1 MMNNEY
7 SAGGIVFKKIKHIWH
22 VLLIQDKQGQWTF
35 PKGLIDKGEEKEEAA
50 RREIREE
57 TGISFLSQGVPLR
70 DITYWYTRDGQKIHK
85 TVSYFL
91 FIATGDEQATPQ
103 EEEGI
108 SRVEWIPISDALTML
123 GYKETNEQVFKEALR
138 HL

>member
-1 MMNNEY
+1 MNNEY
-7 SAGGIVFKKIKHIWH
+7 SAGGIVFKQIGNVWH

-35 PKGLIDKGEEKEEAA
+35 PKGLIDKGEGKEEAA

-57 TGISFLSQGVPLR
+57 TGISSLSRGIPLQ
-70 DITYWYTRDGQKIHK
+70 DITYWYIRHGQKIHK

-91 FIATGDEQATPQ
+91 FIATGNEQVTPQ

-108 SRVEWIPISDALTML
+108 SQVEWIPISEALIML
-123 GYKETNEQVFKEALR
+123 GYKETNEQVFKEALQ
-138 HL
+138 HI